1 MIPGRYGQQ
10 VWLDLKTTL
19 SPQRCFLLYVSLSEQ
34 DKSYVYLKG
43 AWETKIAHST
53 PYSRDT
59 HLRAETFVSIKP
71 DSAVNTNNQKSQ
83 FRDQIKSCVMEL
95 EVLT

>member
-1 MIPGRYGQQ
+1 MDNKRG
-10 VWLDLKTTL
+10 LTL
-19 SPQRCFLLYVSLSEQ
+19 RPPYPHSAASFLLYVSLSEQ

-83 FRDQIKSCVMEL
+83 FRVQIRRSPV
-95 EVLT
+95 